1 MDSNNTLRICKSYKE
16 RFDKLTTLM
25 EYPEFNVDYNFS
37 KKYLKELS
45 DIKPIVD
52 LYNTYLEFSDEK
64 DRDLI
69 IQDINKELLKGRH
82 DEYDGIVIEV
92 YSKDKEAANFV
103 LTSYFNYFK
112 SNEYNVDLQKDK
124 LIVYGASIYSLYKVE
139 TGTHIYLN
147 HKEAQV
153 QVLVLPYKDIDSYTV
168 SLRDLKVDYFHSSGA
183 GGQNINK
190 VETAVRMT
198 HIETGIVV
206 QCQDE
211 RSQLKNKEK
220 AMKVLASRL
229 YDLYRAEKD
238 AAYAENRRAQ
248 VGSGERNERIRTYN
262 FPQGRVTDHRAN
274 LTLYQIDAVMDGDL
288 DAIID
293 ALILKEQAEKLK
305 GLTV

>member
-1 MDSNNTLRICKSYKE
+1 VDSNNTLRICKSYKE

-103 LTSYFNYFK
+103 LSSYFNYFK

-124 LIVYGASIYSLYKVE
+124 LIVFGASIYSLYKVE
-139 TGTHIYLN
+139 MGTHIYLN

-153 QVLVLPYKDIDSYTV
+153 QVLVLPYKDVNDYTV

-198 HIETGIVV
+198 HKETGIVV

-211 RSQLKNKEK
+211 RSQLQNKQRALELISK
-220 AMKVLASRL
+220 KVQDYYAKKINDDISKIRKDKKLLQATVRV
-229 YDLYRAEKD
+229 YDLTK
-238 AAYAENRRAQ
+238 
-248 VGSGERNERIRTYN
+248 NELFETRTQKKYN
-262 FPQGRVTDHRAN
+262 ISDVFMDK
-274 LTLYQIDAVMDGDL
+274 LSEIDSE
-288 DAIID
+288 
-293 ALILKEQAEKLK
+293 ILVNGIK
-305 GLTV
+305 

>member
-92 YSKDKEAANFV
+92 SSKDKEAANFV

-153 QVLVLPYKDIDSYTV
+153 QVLVLPYKEVNDYIV

-198 HIETGIVV
+198 HKETGIVV

-211 RSQLKNKEK
+211 RSQLQNKQRALELISK
-220 AMKVLASRL
+220 KVQDYYAKKINDDISKIRKDKKLLQATVRV
-229 YDLYRAEKD
+229 YDLTK
-238 AAYAENRRAQ
+238 
-248 VGSGERNERIRTYN
+248 NELFETRTQKKYN
-262 FPQGRVTDHRAN
+262 ISDVFMDK
-274 LTLYQIDAVMDGDL
+274 LSEIDSE
-288 DAIID
+288 
-293 ALILKEQAEKLK
+293 ILVNGIK
-305 GLTV
+305 

>member
-1 MDSNNTLRICKSYKE
+1 MDLNNTLRICKSYKE

-52 LYNTYLEFSDEK
+52 LYNTYLEYSDEK

-69 IQDINKELLKGRH
+69 LIDINKELLKGRY

-198 HIETGIVV
+198 HKETGIVV

-211 RSQLKNKEK
+211 RSQLQNKQRALELISK
-220 AMKVLASRL
+220 KVQDYYAKKINDDISKIRKDKKLLQATVRV
-229 YDLYRAEKD
+229 YDLTK
-238 AAYAENRRAQ
+238 
-248 VGSGERNERIRTYN
+248 NELFETRTQKKYN
-262 FPQGRVTDHRAN
+262 ISDVFMDK
-274 LTLYQIDAVMDGDL
+274 LSEIDSE
-288 DAIID
+288 
-293 ALILKEQAEKLK
+293 ILVNGIK
-305 GLTV
+305 

>member
-16 RFDKLTTLM
+16 RFDKLTTLL

-82 DEYDGIVIEV
+82 DEYDGIVIEI

-103 LTSYFNYFK
+103 LSSYFNYFK

-124 LIVYGASIYSLYKVE
+124 LIVFGASIYSLYKVE
-139 TGTHIYLN
+139 MGTHIYLN

-153 QVLVLPYKDIDSYTV
+153 QVLVLPYKDVNDYTV

-198 HIETGIVV
+198 HKETGIVV

-211 RSQLKNKEK
+211 RSQLQNKQRALELISK
-220 AMKVLASRL
+220 KVQDYYAKKINDDISKIRKDKKLLQATIRV
-229 YDLYRAEKD
+229 YDLTK
-238 AAYAENRRAQ
+238 
-248 VGSGERNERIRTYN
+248 NELFETRTQKKYN
-262 FPQGRVTDHRAN
+262 ISDVFMDK
-274 LTLYQIDAVMDGDL
+274 LSEIDSE
-288 DAIID
+288 
-293 ALILKEQAEKLK
+293 ILVNGIK
-305 GLTV
+305 

>member
-16 RFDKLTTLM
+16 RFDKLTTLL

-103 LTSYFNYFK
+103 LSSYFNYFK

-124 LIVYGASIYSLYKVE
+124 LIVFGASIYSLYKVE
-139 TGTHIYLN
+139 MGTHIYLN

-153 QVLVLPYKDIDSYTV
+153 QVLVLPYKDVNDYTI

-198 HIETGIVV
+198 HKETGIVV

-211 RSQLKNKEK
+211 RSQLQNKQRALELISK
-220 AMKVLASRL
+220 KVQDYYAKKINDDISKIRKDKKLLQATVRV
-229 YDLYRAEKD
+229 YDLTK
-238 AAYAENRRAQ
+238 
-248 VGSGERNERIRTYN
+248 NELFETRTQKKYN
-262 FPQGRVTDHRAN
+262 ISDVFMDK
-274 LTLYQIDAVMDGDL
+274 LSEIDSE
-288 DAIID
+288 
-293 ALILKEQAEKLK
+293 ILVNGIK
-305 GLTV
+305 

>member
-16 RFDKLTTLM
+16 RFDKLTTLL

-82 DEYDGIVIEV
+82 DEYDGIVIEI

-103 LTSYFNYFK
+103 LSSYFNYFK

-124 LIVYGASIYSLYKVE
+124 LIVFGASIYSLYKVE
-139 TGTHIYLN
+139 MGTHIYLN

-153 QVLVLPYKDIDSYTV
+153 QVLVLPYKDVNDYTV

-198 HIETGIVV
+198 HKETGIVV

-211 RSQLKNKEK
+211 RSQLQNKQRALELISK
-220 AMKVLASRL
+220 KVQDYYAKKINDDISKIRKDKKLLQATVRV
-229 YDLYRAEKD
+229 YDLTK
-238 AAYAENRRAQ
+238 
-248 VGSGERNERIRTYN
+248 NELFETRTQKKYN
-262 FPQGRVTDHRAN
+262 ISDVFMDK
-274 LTLYQIDAVMDGDL
+274 LSEIDSE
-288 DAIID
+288 
-293 ALILKEQAEKLK
+293 ILVNGIK
-305 GLTV
+305 

>member
-16 RFDKLTTLM
+16 RFDKLTTLL

-69 IQDINKELLKGRH
+69 LIDINKELLKGRY

-92 YSKDKEAANFV
+92 SSKDKEAANFV

-112 SNEYNVDLQKDK
+112 SNEYNVDLQKGK

-153 QVLVLPYKDIDSYTV
+153 QVLVLPYKGIDSYTV

-183 GGQNINK
+183 GGQNVNK

-198 HIETGIVV
+198 HKETGIVV

-211 RSQLKNKEK
+211 RSQLQNKQRALELISK
-220 AMKVLASRL
+220 KVQDYYAKKINDDISKIRKDKKLLQATIRV
-229 YDLYRAEKD
+229 YDLTK
-238 AAYAENRRAQ
+238 
-248 VGSGERNERIRTYN
+248 NELFETRTQKKYN
-262 FPQGRVTDHRAN
+262 ISDVFMDK
-274 LTLYQIDAVMDGDL
+274 LSEIDSE
-288 DAIID
+288 
-293 ALILKEQAEKLK
+293 ILVNGIK
-305 GLTV
+305 

>member
-16 RFDKLTTLM
+16 RFDKLTTLL

-52 LYNTYLEFSDEK
+52 LYNTYLEFLDEK

-103 LTSYFNYFK
+103 LSSYFNYFK

-124 LIVYGASIYSLYKVE
+124 LIVFGASIYSLYKVE
-139 TGTHIYLN
+139 MGTHIYLN

-153 QVLVLPYKDIDSYTV
+153 QVLVLPYKDVNDYTV

-198 HIETGIVV
+198 HKETGIVV

-211 RSQLKNKEK
+211 RSQLQNKQRALELISK
-220 AMKVLASRL
+220 KVQDYYAKKINDDISKIRKDKKLLQATVRV
-229 YDLYRAEKD
+229 YDLTK
-238 AAYAENRRAQ
+238 
-248 VGSGERNERIRTYN
+248 NELFETRTQKKYN
-262 FPQGRVTDHRAN
+262 ISDVFMDK
-274 LTLYQIDAVMDGDL
+274 LSEIDSE
-288 DAIID
+288 
-293 ALILKEQAEKLK
+293 ILVNGIK
-305 GLTV
+305 

>member
-103 LTSYFNYFK
+103 LSSYFNYFK

-124 LIVYGASIYSLYKVE
+124 LIVFGASIYSLYKVE
-139 TGTHIYLN
+139 MGTHIYLN

-153 QVLVLPYKDIDSYTV
+153 QVLVLPYKDVNDYTV

-198 HIETGIVV
+198 HKETGIVV

-211 RSQLKNKEK
+211 RSQLQNKQRALELISK
-220 AMKVLASRL
+220 KVQDYYAKKINDDISKIRKDKKLLQATVRV
-229 YDLYRAEKD
+229 YDLTK
-238 AAYAENRRAQ
+238 
-248 VGSGERNERIRTYN
+248 NELFETRTQKKYN
-262 FPQGRVTDHRAN
+262 ISDVFMDK
-274 LTLYQIDAVMDGDL
+274 LSEIDSE
-288 DAIID
+288 
-293 ALILKEQAEKLK
+293 ILVNGIK
-305 GLTV
+305 

>member
-124 LIVYGASIYSLYKVE
+124 LIVFGASIYSLYKVE

-198 HIETGIVV
+198 HKETGIVV

-211 RSQLKNKEK
+211 RSQLQNKQRALELISK
-220 AMKVLASRL
+220 KVQDYYAKKINDDISKIRKDKKLLQATVRV
-229 YDLYRAEKD
+229 YDLTK
-238 AAYAENRRAQ
+238 
-248 VGSGERNERIRTYN
+248 NELFETRTQKKYN
-262 FPQGRVTDHRAN
+262 ISDVFMDK
-274 LTLYQIDAVMDGDL
+274 LSEIDSE
-288 DAIID
+288 
-293 ALILKEQAEKLK
+293 ILVNGIK
-305 GLTV
+305 

>member
-16 RFDKLTTLM
+16 RFDKLTTLL

-103 LTSYFNYFK
+103 LSSYFNYFK

-124 LIVYGASIYSLYKVE
+124 LIVFGASIYSLYKVE
-139 TGTHIYLN
+139 MGTHIYLN

-153 QVLVLPYKDIDSYTV
+153 QVLVLPYKDVNDYTV

-198 HIETGIVV
+198 HKETGIVV

-211 RSQLKNKEK
+211 RSQLQNKQRALELISK
-220 AMKVLASRL
+220 KVQDYYAKKINDDISKIRKDKKLLQATIRV
-229 YDLYRAEKD
+229 YDLTK
-238 AAYAENRRAQ
+238 
-248 VGSGERNERIRTYN
+248 NELFETRTQKKYN
-262 FPQGRVTDHRAN
+262 ISDVFMDK
-274 LTLYQIDAVMDGDL
+274 LSEIDSE
-288 DAIID
+288 
-293 ALILKEQAEKLK
+293 ILVNGIK
-305 GLTV
+305 

>member
-1 MDSNNTLRICKSYKE
+1 
-16 RFDKLTTLM
+16 M

-45 DIKPIVD
+45 DIKPVVD

-103 LTSYFNYFK
+103 LSSYFNYFK

-124 LIVYGASIYSLYKVE
+124 LIVYGASIYSLYKGE

-183 GGQNINK
+183 GGQNVNK

-198 HIETGIVV
+198 HKETGIVV

-211 RSQLKNKEK
+211 RSQLQNKQRALELISK
-220 AMKVLASRL
+220 KVQDYYAKKINDDISKIRKDKKLLQATIRV
-229 YDLYRAEKD
+229 YDLTK
-238 AAYAENRRAQ
+238 
-248 VGSGERNERIRTYN
+248 NELFETRTQKKYN
-262 FPQGRVTDHRAN
+262 ISDVFMDK
-274 LTLYQIDAVMDGDL
+274 LSEIDSE
-288 DAIID
+288 
-293 ALILKEQAEKLK
+293 ILVNGIK
-305 GLTV
+305 

>member
-16 RFDKLTTLM
+16 RFDKLTTLL

-103 LTSYFNYFK
+103 LSSYFNYFK

-124 LIVYGASIYSLYKVE
+124 LIVFGASIYSLYKVE
-139 TGTHIYLN
+139 MGTHIYLN

-153 QVLVLPYKDIDSYTV
+153 QVLVLPYKDVNDYTV

-198 HIETGIVV
+198 HKETGIVV

-211 RSQLKNKEK
+211 RSQLQNKQRALELISK
-220 AMKVLASRL
+220 KVQDYYAKKINDDISKIRKDKKLLQATVRV
-229 YDLYRAEKD
+229 YDLTK
-238 AAYAENRRAQ
+238 
-248 VGSGERNERIRTYN
+248 NELFETRTQKKYN
-262 FPQGRVTDHRAN
+262 ISDVFMDK
-274 LTLYQIDAVMDGDL
+274 LSEIDSE
-288 DAIID
+288 
-293 ALILKEQAEKLK
+293 ILVNGIK
-305 GLTV
+305 

>member
-92 YSKDKEAANFV
+92 SSKDKEAANFV

-112 SNEYNVDLQKDK
+112 ANEYNVDLQKDK
-124 LIVYGASIYSLYKVE
+124 LIVFGASIYSLYKVE

-198 HIETGIVV
+198 HKETGIVV

-211 RSQLKNKEK
+211 RSQLQNKQRALELISK
-220 AMKVLASRL
+220 KVQDYYAKKINDDISKIRKDKKLLQATVRV
-229 YDLYRAEKD
+229 YDLTK
-238 AAYAENRRAQ
+238 
-248 VGSGERNERIRTYN
+248 NELFETRTQKKYN
-262 FPQGRVTDHRAN
+262 ISDVFMDK
-274 LTLYQIDAVMDGDL
+274 LSEIDSE
-288 DAIID
+288 
-293 ALILKEQAEKLK
+293 ILVNGIK
-305 GLTV
+305 